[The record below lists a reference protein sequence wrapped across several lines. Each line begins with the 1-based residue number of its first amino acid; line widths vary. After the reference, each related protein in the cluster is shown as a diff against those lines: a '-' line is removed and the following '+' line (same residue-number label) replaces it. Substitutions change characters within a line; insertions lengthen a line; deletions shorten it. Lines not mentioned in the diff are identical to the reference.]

1 MIILGPR
8 RVTARGGRCSHRSPG
23 AVQLCGG
30 RRVKECGGR
39 GASQRCDGVF
49 RARPFRTRQR
59 AGRRIEPAIPTE
71 GSVPASAS
79 VMAGAGEV
87 WARSRRRAGT
97 CYGSLPS
104 RPPADGLALTSR
116 PSCASIGAGGSEET
130 VRRPCVSDAQQP
142 ATASPP
148 PRRKDKGRYAHCA
161 PLHARHAG
169 ALLGAGT
176 HPAARLCAPPC
187 PRIAIARQCG
197 SVGRCLWRWEGLVP
211 PPPGPLFEVTG
222 LSNWFVDRRIDQS
235 KLTKRQ

>member
-71 GSVPASAS
+71 GSVTASAS

-161 PLHARHAG
+161 ATCTPCRRTLGSGDAPCSKTVCATMPPHRHRTAVRQRRPVFVEVG
-169 ALLGAGT
+169 GT
-176 HPAARLCAPPC
+176 GPAPSRPT
-187 PRIAIARQCG
+187 
-197 SVGRCLWRWEGLVP
+197 V
-211 PPPGPLFEVTG
+211 
-222 LSNWFVDRRIDQS
+222 
-235 KLTKRQ
+235 